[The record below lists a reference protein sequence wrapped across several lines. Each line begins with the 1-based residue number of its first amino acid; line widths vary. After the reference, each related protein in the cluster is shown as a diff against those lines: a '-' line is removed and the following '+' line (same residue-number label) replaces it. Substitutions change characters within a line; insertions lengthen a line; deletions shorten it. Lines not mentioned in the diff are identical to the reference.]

1 LKTSNGS
8 DTRKIVKS
16 SRPIGKGRNDIV
28 AIKLNVRSKTIT
40 KIGIKSNIIH
50 LEDLASAPSSGVA
63 EWQHPARQQEM
74 ISDGLRNL
82 RDQGLFAVGNT
93 GIIIPSHLAPSAR
106 SIYPS

>member
-1 LKTSNGS
+1 MGS
-8 DTRKIVKS
+8 D
-16 SRPIGKGRNDIV
+16 DIV
-28 AIKLNVRSKTIT
+28 AINLHERSITIA
-40 KIGIKSNIIH
+40 KISIKFNIIH